1 MATARIIDEAD
12 IIPNRASGYRLV
24 RGELKNQEW
33 VSPTIN
39 ATADSGLYLSVID
52 LARWDAGLRRAAVLG
67 RAGPEQVWAPGP
79 PGGRP
84 TPPPG
89 VRRGTRPGGGR

>member
-1 MATARIIDEAD
+1 MTTARIIDEAD
-12 IIPNRASGYRLV
+12 IIPDRASGYRLV

-52 LARWDAGLRRAAVLG
+52 LARWDAGLRPRRCWGGPASRRCG
-67 RAGPEQVWAPGP
+67 RRPAWTTAPPGP
-79 PGGRP
+79 MASL
-84 TPPPG
+84 
-89 VRRGTRPGGGR
+89 GTRR